1 MATEFKTFY
10 REFPQKF
17 SLNIIIKL
25 SIFPYLQRI
34 RSGRGKSVDVIKN
47 PEETV
52 DRHGILVYRLALAQT
67 KNPDDAED
75 VFQEVFLR
83 LVRSRQSFDSDEH
96 LKAWLIRVTV
106 NCSRSFWRSV
116 LRRGE
121 ISLGIKDF
129 PGQNVQTTD
138 EHSEV
143 YDKVMHL
150 PSKYRAVIHL
160 YYYECMPIEDIGTAL
175 KIGYSAAA
183 RRLSRARKLLKQ
195 ELMEGEYN
203 EGHSG
208 RILESCQHAAHSK

>member
-1 MATEFKTFY
+1 M
-10 REFPQKF
+10 
-17 SLNIIIKL
+17 
-25 SIFPYLQRI
+25 
-34 RSGRGKSVDVIKN
+34 DVIKS
-47 PEETV
+47 PEEAV
-52 DRHGILVYRLALAQT
+52 DRYGILVYRLALAQT

-83 LVRSRQSFDSDEH
+83 LVRSRQSFDNDEH

-106 NCSRSFWRSV
+106 NCSRSLWRSV

-121 ISLGIKDF
+121 ISMGSKDF
-129 PGQNVQTTD
+129 SGQNMQIPD

-143 YDKVMHL
+143 YDKVMQL

-160 YYYECMPIEDIGTAL
+160 YYYEGMPIEDIGAAL

-183 RRLSRARKLLKQ
+183 KRLSRARKLLKQ

-203 EGHSG
+203 EEHSD